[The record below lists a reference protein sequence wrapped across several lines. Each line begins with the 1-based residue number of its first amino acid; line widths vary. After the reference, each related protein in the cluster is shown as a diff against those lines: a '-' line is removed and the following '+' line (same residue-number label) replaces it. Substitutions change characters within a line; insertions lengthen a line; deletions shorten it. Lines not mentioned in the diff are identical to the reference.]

1 MEPARKPIVLI
12 VEDNPTGIASL
23 VGILSGGCELVVA
36 KSLGRART
44 LLSEEIDLILLDLNL
59 PDGTGLEFLS
69 ELKKSDVYRRL
80 PVVCITGSEDTKDIE
95 NAFREGAIDYVIKP
109 FNKTI
114 LSAKVSTVV
123 DFKRKSEILAS
134 QAFTDPLTGIGNRRL
149 FEQQLDLEWRRAH
162 RNGSWLGLALID
174 LDHFK
179 AINDRYGHTQGDA
192 CLRRL
197 ADAMKKTFSRAGDVV
212 ARLGGDEFVALLPGT
227 ATENVVQAALRLK
240 GALAKESQCSQ
251 KAEQTCPTFTTSIGC
266 YSLRP
271 NENESASVLIR
282 GADKYLYEAKEEG
295 GRACVRPEVKS
306 PRQDQ

>member
-1 MEPARKPIVLI
+1 MDPTQKPSVLI

-23 VGILSGGCELVVA
+23 VGILSGACELVIA
-36 KSLGRART
+36 KSLSSARK
-44 LLSEEIDLILLDLNL
+44 LLSADIDLILLDLYL

-69 ELKKSDVYRRL
+69 ELKKSDAYRNL
-80 PVVCITGSEDTKDIE
+80 PVVCITGSEDTNDIE
-95 NAFREGAIDYVIKP
+95 TAFREGAIDYVLKP

-114 LSAKVSTVV
+114 LSAKVSTFI
-123 DFKRKSEILAS
+123 DFKRKSEVLAS
-134 QAFTDPLTGIGNRRL
+134 QSFTDPLTGIGNRRL
-149 FEQQLDLEWRRAH
+149 FDQQLDLEWRRAH
-162 RNGSWLGLALID
+162 RSGNWLGLALID

-227 ATENVVQAALRLK
+227 ATENVVQASQRLD
-240 GALAKESQCSQ
+240 GALAQERQSCQ

-271 NENESASVLIR
+271 NENESASALIG

-306 PRQDQ
+306 PRQGQ